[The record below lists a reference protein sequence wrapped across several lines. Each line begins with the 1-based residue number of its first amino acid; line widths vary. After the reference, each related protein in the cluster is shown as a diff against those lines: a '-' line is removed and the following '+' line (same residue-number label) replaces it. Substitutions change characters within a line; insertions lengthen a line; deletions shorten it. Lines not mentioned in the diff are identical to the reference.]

1 MHLQQLPSPSALANK
16 PVSVDNDFTHI
27 AAAGD
32 DRVSSSGD
40 TLENEPP
47 LKRLS
52 TGMRNTPNALD
63 CVSAARDDSDSAGT
77 CNLPE
82 SSQARTD
89 FASSSAMFSYSGQ
102 HVVPALP
109 ALSSHYMTPH
119 PVISNGPYYN
129 GLSYAY
135 TQPYGQ
141 TYANA
146 AVYPFHSVPG
156 KAQVYLCNRAL
167 WFKFHRHQTEM
178 IITKQGRRMFPFLSF
193 SVSGLDP
200 TCQYNIV
207 VDVILAD
214 PNHWRFQG
222 GKWIPCGKA
231 DTNVTGN
238 RVYTHPDSP
247 NTGAHWMRQEI
258 SFGKLKLTNNKGASS
273 NTTQMIVLQS
283 LHKYQPRVHVIEIN
297 KSGDEDTSDPDRVQT
312 FTFPETQFIS
322 VTAYQNTDVTQ
333 LKIDHNPFAKGF
345 RDNYD
350 SSYSGFDA
358 ERLTPTPCNSPHSQ
372 LLLGSR
378 YAMTSALFQEQFVNS
393 YTKSCFTTLSPDPGT
408 TDRHLTLTNSLTN
421 QTQESSAASGQRWF
435 VSSSGAPSY
444 ETDINTAALLS
455 YATAGVKGLPSTS
468 TGGASN
474 SLDYYACAAGWDS
487 RGLLEN
493 SSKTVSNLPG
503 WGTDATL
510 ERSAQLNYM
519 PEDRDMLEIHGSAL
533 EVSEELEGKDATDST
548 WTETSIESVDS
559 SDLRILEEAQQRNSC
574 ITPVSGV
581 HTAKDSQV
589 SQNRERNLIKEPDF
603 FHFDTQT

>member
-27 AAAGD
+27 TAAGD
-32 DRVSSSGD
+32 ARVSSSDD

-47 LKRLS
+47 FKRLS
-52 TGMRNTPNALD
+52 TGMRNTQNALD
-63 CVSAARDDSDSAGT
+63 CVSAARDESDGADK

-102 HVVPALP
+102 HIVPALP

-119 PVISNGPYYN
+119 PVISNGPYN

-135 TQPYGQ
+135 SQPYGH
-141 TYANA
+141 TNA
-146 AVYPFHSVPG
+146 AVYPFHPVPG

-200 TCQYNIV
+200 TCHYNIV

-222 GKWIPCGKA
+222 GKWVPCGKA
-231 DTNVTGN
+231 DTNVTGKPPVTGN
-238 RVYTHPDSP
+238 QVYTHPDSP

-273 NTTQMIVLQS
+273 NSTQMIVLQS
-283 LHKYQPRVHVIEIN
+283 LHKYQPRVHVVEIN

-312 FTFPETQFIS
+312 FTFPETQFRA
-322 VTAYQNTDVTQ
+322 VTAYQNTDITQ
-333 LKIDHNPFAKGF
+333 LKIDYNPFAKGF

-350 SSYSGFDA
+350 SYSGCDA
-358 ERLTPTPCNSPHSQ
+358 DRLTPTPGDSPHSQ

-378 YAMTSALFQEQFVNS
+378 
-393 YTKSCFTTLSPDPGT
+393 LSD
-408 TDRHLTLTNSLTN
+408 
-421 QTQESSAASGQRWF
+421 QTQESSNSGQRWF
-435 VSSSGAPSY
+435 VSSSAAPSY

-455 YATAGVKGLPSTS
+455 YATAGVKGLPFTS
-468 TGGASN
+468 TGGTSN
-474 SLDYYACAAGWDS
+474 SLDYYTNATGWDS
-487 RGLLEN
+487 RGSLEN
-493 SSKTVSNLPG
+493 SSKTASNLPG
-503 WGTDATL
+503 WVIDTTL
-510 ERSAQLNYM
+510 GRSTQANYM
-519 PEDRDMLEIHGSAL
+519 LEDGNMLEIDRSAL
-533 EVSEELEGKDATDST
+533 EVSEELQGKNATDST
-548 WTETSIESVDS
+548 WTETQSSIKSVDS
-559 SDLRILEEAQQRNSC
+559 GDLRILEEAQQRNSS
-574 ITPVSGV
+574 ITPVSDV
-581 HTAKDSQV
+581 QTAKDIQL
-589 SQNRERNLIKEPDF
+589 SQNRERNVIKESDF
-603 FHFDTQT
+603 FHFGTQT